1 MISRAGVCALH
12 LGPMDVAAQGISGGL
27 GGPVLAAVVAEPLK
41 EAKFPPPL
49 AETAAGLPQAT
60 GGAPVGCGR
69 AKGIG

>member
-27 GGPVLAAVVAEPLK
+27 GGAVLAAAVAEPLK
-41 EAKFPPPL
+41 EARFLLPSPRR
-49 AETAAGLPQAT
+49 PQAT

-69 AKGIG
+69 TKGIG